1 MPDYQPIENYRSEE
15 DEARD
20 LEDPRWRP
28 NVFLDNDLLMYIT
41 AARSIAAFQGMCE
54 EDGCIAA
61 SRDDTT
67 ITAFDVLHD
76 SDYDAGKALEA
87 LLKCPVAKG
96 IDKKWTEEETKR
108 FIKGLR
114 HFGKNF
120 FRIHKDFLPHKP
132 TAELV
137 EFYYLWKKTP
147 GANNNRPHRR
157 RRQSSLRRI
166 RNTTRTNSTASNSS
180 TKKEQT
186 PEPQANIAEATST
199 RQSSK
204 ASSVGAN
211 NAEENSSLS
220 EDEASECDSD
230 SSNTIKGSTIGEDSP
245 SRMRTRNKQTTKE
258 QANKRPKRGTE
269 TPDATATAIESPC
282 TPNRNASGITG
293 GGSESNKK
301 KSTNNS
307 KDTPTKQAKKRVN
320 IDLDAE
326 SEEKDGIKRKRSDVS
341 LKIIFLQVL
350 SKLFSTHN

>member
-1 MPDYQPIENYRSEE
+1 LPEYQPIENYRSEE

-76 SDYDAGKALEA
+76 SGYDPGKALEA

-132 TAELV
+132 TPELV

-157 RRQSSLRRI
+157 RRPNSFRRI
-166 RNTTRTNSTASNSS
+166 RNTRTNNNTG

-186 PEPQANIAEATST
+186 PEEPQAPTTEEVVTPVNRSSAT
-199 RQSSK
+199 K
-204 ASSVGAN
+204 
-211 NAEENSSLS
+211 AEENSSVS

-230 SSNTIKGSTIGEDSP
+230 SSNTNKGSTLGEDSP
-245 SRMRTRNKQTTKE
+245 SRMRTRNKQTAKE
-258 QANKRPKRGTE
+258 QNSNKRPKRGTD
-269 TPDATATAIESPC
+269 TPDAQAADSPR
-282 TPNRNASGITG
+282 TPNRNSNANSNNSDVGVG
-293 GGSESNKK
+293 GNNTKK
-301 KSTNNS
+301 KSTTNNNKETPS
-307 KDTPTKQAKKRVN
+307 KGKKRVN
-320 IDLDAE
+320 DMENEVD
-326 SEEKDGIKRKRSDVS
+326 EKDGLKRKRSDVS
-341 LKIIFLQVL
+341 FIIFLSNL
-350 SKLFSTHN
+350 LLI